1 LPECPLCR
9 TFDEIDQPGLT
20 DIPQV
25 VFFVDEVITGKKISI
40 VFDHGDIAAG
50 FLKDTQGMLLP
61 QGCSGRLLED
71 LDFYLPDI
79 LTHPLIVDGAEKSAK
94 GLRGHGAR
102 AYSSINVRPGLHQ
115 G

>member
-1 LPECPLCR
+1 LAECPLR
-9 TFDEIDQPGLT
+9 RAFDEIDQPGLT

-25 VFFVDEVITGKKISI
+25 VFPVDEVIAGKKISI
-40 VFDHGDIAAG
+40 VFDHGNITAA

-61 QGCSGRLLED
+61 QGGCGRLLED

-79 LTHPLIVDGAEKSAK
+79 LAHPLIEDGAEKSAK

-102 AYSSINVRPGLHQ
+102 AYRSINVRPGLHQ